1 MNRKIIQFFILL
13 LIVISISF
21 VSYMEY
27 KSTLKETTD
36 KLNEKIIHFHFE
48 TFSKLSSLYL
58 KDTNNHF
65 VKEVIASKKLRERF
79 ESMLNLIS
87 ISTVQNLFV
96 ITRDDEK
103 NYYILLDSDTN
114 LMTRSNLF
122 EPFDPL
128 GNFWDHSYD
137 FQTPEVFHHTR
148 SKDLWITIAYPIVEN
163 NETVAIIGADIS
175 HNLDVNIQTNLHN
188 FGNFFLWI
196 FILGVG
202 WFIILYMLTLY
213 FRQRFYEGYTDPL
226 TAINNRKY
234 LNEILLKKLSRNY
247 QLFMIDIDFF
257 KRVNDTYGH
266 DAGDFILH
274 EVARRMKELVRDEDS
289 LIRFG
294 GEEFLLY
301 TTKLTIEKSVEFA
314 ERLRKNIQKE
324 PIVYKEIE
332 CFITISIGVNP
343 YGTNDIPFEN
353 VLKKADEALYKAKS
367 DGRNCVR
374 VAN

>member
-1 MNRKIIQFFILL
+1 MNQKIIQFFILL

-27 KSTLKETTD
+27 KNTLKETTE

-48 TFSKLSSLYL
+48 TFSKLSNLYL
-58 KDTNNHF
+58 KNTNKHF
-65 VKEVIASKKLRERF
+65 VQEVIASKKLRRNF

-96 ITRDDEK
+96 ITRDRDK

-114 LMTRSNLF
+114 PKTRSNLF

-128 GNFWDHSYD
+128 GDFWNHSYD

-213 FRQRFYEGYTDPL
+213 FRQKFYEGYTDPL
-226 TAINNRKY
+226 TTVYNRKY
-234 LNEILLKKLSRNY
+234 LNEVLLKKLSRSY
-247 QLFMIDIDFF
+247 QIFMIDIDFF

-266 DAGDFILH
+266 DAGDYILQ
-274 EVARRMKELVRDEDS
+274 EVANRMNELVRAEDS

-294 GEEFLLY
+294 GEEFLIY
-301 TTKLTIEKSVEFA
+301 TTKLTPEKSIEFA
-314 ERLRKNIQKE
+314 ERLRKNIKSK
-324 PIVYKEIE
+324 PIFYQDVE
-332 CFITISIGVNP
+332 CIITISIGINP
-343 YGTNDIPFEN
+343 YGRNNIPFEM
-353 VLKKADEALYKAKS
+353 VLKKADEALYKAKRE
-367 DGRNCVR
+367 GRDCVR